1 MHERLQESYKL
12 ASEAAERN
20 RKHQKK
26 HYDIKVRGSVLHPG
40 DRVLV
45 RNLAFDG
52 RHKIADRWEEDA
64 YIIKNQPNKDVLVFM
79 VRKENEH
86 GRTRTIHRN
95 LLLSIGSLPIMHSRG
110 QE

>member
-1 MHERLQESYKL
+1 M
-12 ASEAAERN
+12 
-20 RKHQKK
+20 
-26 HYDIKVRGSVLHPG
+26 RGSVLHPG

-64 YIIKNQPNKDVLVFM
+64 YIILDQPNKDVPVFM
-79 VRKENEH
+79 VRKENE
-86 GRTRTIHRN
+86 TRPELETIHRN
-95 LLLSIGSLPIMHSRG
+95 LLLPIGSLPIMHSRG